1 MTGYFGSREII
12 QEIAVNDSLR
22 CFFVGYDLADDT
34 QNGQYRWKDFV
45 NVLVSAVHEFA
56 FGMHEGSSVQSNKL
70 VVALSDAAKS
80 IYKIEDFSRVK
91 DIYLSGGHLDDDL
104 EDKYLRRGEFGEL
117 LLHLILRDNFGTIPL
132 LSKIYF
138 KDSYG
143 HTVHGFDSVH
153 INPETKSLWLGESKL
168 YMDPFKGVAALVKDL
183 GEHIRS
189 DYMADEFSIIS
200 KKIKHFSFH
209 EDVEYWTKWMSSAK
223 RLKEKLTDIYIPMLC
238 TYSCETFS
246 TYDDEVDAFK
256 KELVDQ
262 ARAISKKFHDGNNH
276 AWKSKINIVLIL
288 LPVKCKKELVKRLH
302 QKLGMMQVL
311 GD

>member
-1 MTGYFGSREII
+1 MTGYFGSRDII
-12 QEIAVNDSLR
+12 QEITVNESMR

-34 QNGQYRWKDFV
+34 QNGQYRWKDLV
-45 NVLVSAVHEFA
+45 NVLISAVHEFA
-56 FGMHEGSSVQSNKL
+56 FGMHEGDSVKSNNL
-70 VVALSDAAKS
+70 VVALSEAARS
-80 IYKIEDFSRVK
+80 IYKIDNFNRVK
-91 DIYLSGGHLDDDL
+91 EIYLSGGHLDDDL

-153 INPETKSLWLGESKL
+153 INPESKSLWLGESKL
-168 YMDPFKGVAALVKDL
+168 YMDPFKGVAALVNDL
-183 GEHIRS
+183 KEHIRL
-189 DYMADEFSIIS
+189 DYMEGEFSLIS

-209 EDVEYWTKWMSSAK
+209 EDVAHWAKWLASGV
-223 RLKEKLTDIYIPMLC
+223 RLKDKLSDIYIPMLC
-238 TYSCETFS
+238 TYSCELFDL
-246 TYDDEVDAFK
+246 YDDEVEEFK
-256 KELVDQ
+256 AKLVQQ
-262 ARAISKKFHDGNNH
+262 AKTVSDRFNEGNNH
-276 AWKSKINIVLIL
+276 PWKAKINIVLIL

-302 QKLGMMQVL
+302 HKLGMMQSL